1 MTIGKLVKE
10 HSNTSGVCSYRMYE
24 IHSTTRKELRYTIKK
39 YIDGKMDK
47 QIVMPVSKNTAELV
61 WEELRQ
67 NDWKS

>member
-10 HSNTSGVCSYRMYE
+10 HKNTSGVCSYRMYE
-24 IHSTTRKELRYTIKK
+24 IHSTARKELRYTIKK

>member
-39 YIDGKMDK
+39 YIDNKMDK
-47 QIVMPVSKNTAELV
+47 QIVMPVSYKTAKAVWAEL
-61 WEELRQ
+61 EA